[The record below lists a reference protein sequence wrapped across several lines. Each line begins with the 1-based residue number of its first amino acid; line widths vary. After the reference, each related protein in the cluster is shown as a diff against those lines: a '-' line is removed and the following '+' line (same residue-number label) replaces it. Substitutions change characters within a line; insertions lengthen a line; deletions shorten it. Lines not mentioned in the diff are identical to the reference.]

1 MGARLR
7 AIRYTPPGGKVQIQ
21 AGPGRP
27 ATVIA
32 VRDTGIGVAPQHLE
46 RIFDRRYRVGEARD
60 RATGGSGL
68 GLAIARRAAQSLG
81 ARIEVDSTPGGGS
94 DFRLLLPPPTPGG
107 HRRAVPPVPG
117 ETQVPAA
124 LPRELIAVHRER
136 TAAGR
141 GARRVPTILQLR
153 KLLAALS
160 F

>member
-21 AGPGRP
+21 ACPGRS

-32 VRDTGIGVAPQHLE
+32 VRDTGIGIAPQHLE
-46 RIFDRRYRVGEARD
+46 RILDRRYRVGEARN

-68 GLAIARRAAQSLG
+68 GLAIARRAAQSPG
-81 ARIEVDSTPGGGS
+81 ARIEVDSTPGGG
-94 DFRLLLPPPTPGG
+94 DFRFLLPPAHTGWPPP
-107 HRRAVPPVPG
+107 RRPPVPG

-141 GARRVPTILQLR
+141 EPGECLR
-153 KLLAALS
+153 SHSSENLLAGLS